1 MNKLLSGL
9 IIMLMPLAISNISF
23 SSNYGELNSTLDT
36 LVVQQGLM
44 IETTDVFLKD
54 IESIKIYQRKGQSYI
69 DCRNKSVVR
78 LYIKFNR
85 HKCKGRGV
93 SIKTKSVV
101 KIRIRQI

>member
-44 IETTDVFLKD
+44 IERTDVFLKD
-54 IESIKIYQRKGQSYI
+54 IESIKETSIQNGQRIESLEKLLI
-69 DCRNKSVVR
+69 D
-78 LYIKFNR
+78 
-85 HKCKGRGV
+85 
-93 SIKTKSVV
+93 
-101 KIRIRQI
+101 

>member
-44 IETTDVFLKD
+44 IERTDVFLKD
-54 IESIKIYQRKGQSYI
+54 IESIKQTSIQNGERIESLEKLLI
-69 DCRNKSVVR
+69 D
-78 LYIKFNR
+78 
-85 HKCKGRGV
+85 
-93 SIKTKSVV
+93 
-101 KIRIRQI
+101 